1 MLYYFYGD
9 LQKANIKAKELVQK
23 MLDKKP
29 DAELFLIDNENVSEN
44 LLQEMTQSV
53 GLFQNKYI
61 VRIKQIDTK
70 EKKELILNFLKEIK
84 ESENIFVWGDGEVNK
99 TDLKRIEKSS
109 EKIVGV
115 NSKSPLDK
123 LGTSKSKNRN
133 KIFEICNFLVSRNKK
148 DAWTKYQELLKDF
161 AVEELHGTIF
171 WQFKNIVIAYK
182 SSVKDS
188 GLAPYPYQTA
198 KSAQSKY
205 TEKEALDKLNELTKI
220 LHKSRSTGESLEI
233 MLEKFL
239 LSL

>member
-9 LQKANIKAKELVQK
+9 LQKANVKAKELVGK

-29 DAELFLIDNENVSEN
+29 DAELFIIDSENISEN
-44 LLQEMTQSV
+44 LLQEMTQSA

-61 VRIKQIDTK
+61 VRIKNV
-70 EKKELILNFLKEIK
+70 ELKDRREIILSLLKEIK
-84 ESENIFVWGDGEVNK
+84 DSENIFVWGDSEVNK
-99 TDLKRIEKSS
+99 TDLKKIEKNS
-109 EKIVGV
+109 EKIVDV
-115 NSKSPLDK
+115 SNKIKKIKDKSN
-123 LGTSKSKNRN
+123 NRN
-133 KIFEICNFLVSRNKK
+133 KIFEICNPLVSRNKK

-198 KSAQSKY
+198 KNAQSKY
-205 TEKEALDKLNELTKI
+205 TEKEALDKLNELSTI

-233 MLEKFL
+233 MLEQFL